1 MAKIKLVVINEAAA
15 AKITEGALA
24 ARSTTTYVDTYV
36 SGEIWEGLNTR
47 LVCRCCGV
55 EKEVLITDDNLLNVP
70 WECMIG
76 GYDFYIGIYG
86 CSGDGKVRVPTL
98 WALVGKVGHST
109 GEAKITPNIPPS
121 PSVVDQ
127 IIGITNDLNERVS
140 DLEDHGGGV
149 SGVSSINGMTGDV
162 ELEIPTKTSELEN
175 DSGFLTEHQ
184 DLSEYALKDDI
195 PEVPDWAM
203 EPNKPTYTAQEV
215 GALPSDTVIPPA
227 YDDSEL
233 RGQIEKKYT
242 KPEDGIPATD
252 LADGVAPTVSVEDDG
267 NIHRVTITDST
278 GSHEFEIK
286 DGISTKVQ
294 IDYLGDKIFKHG
306 DKTLNFAD
314 LYDYHLTG
322 PDFTFIVYGNRAYL
336 CSFVDVDNA
345 YKEMRFESVINSDLR
360 TKVSSI
366 YVTSTDGIN
375 ISQVNVSDINS
386 ENSSNKIAEFTEAN
400 KNSAVQYPSNAAVNK
415 ELTELNDRIT
425 ETQARISGISKVS
438 DYLYNYTC
446 PTLDYDYAAD
456 YFKSGDVDVSSFSC
470 SSAKSGNFFG
480 RNFDWLYDDN
490 VEFVVKTAAQNNYHA
505 TIGVAGQ
512 LSKLTKKFVESG
524 YYDDAYKILPFMI
537 TDGINDSG
545 VVCNT
550 NVVPMDYGETTG
562 TISPDDNPAEICS
575 LMLPRFVLDNFSSAL
590 EAVNYIR
597 DHMSVYV
604 PNKLHDMHYETHIM
618 IADMHNAYAV
628 EFINNQ
634 IEVIDITNRPYMT
647 NFHLYDVTFNVDGSV
662 YTPETMDDAHN
673 AMITNGITQFGSGL
687 ERYNIIAANIGTSG
701 SSTGMRELMDLLT
714 YTNTYKRSTTPF
726 WYTEFVGG
734 QNTVISAPDDFESVV
749 DEYIG
754 YYNDRQRGD
763 GKTWQTVHSAV
774 YDIKNKTLT
783 LREQEGDTD
792 HIYSFNYYTK
802 DEVDSQVSKINEDLS
817 KLKNTTETPAPS
829 GKVWTSTG
837 DGAGWED
844 PQGGGGTV
852 TDQHIIDTITNNGFY
867 KKPAIGIP
875 EDDLSQSVRQKL
887 NSGGGGDDNWELIA
901 DTNCTD
907 RSANIEWVEKD
918 GLITR
923 FRIIKDMDGNDFA
936 LKKCRILIH
945 NLNDE
950 GIFNGNMNPK
960 FAFNTPNITS
970 NQGWFWLDRNGNAK
984 WYSLMLTSELDFQN
998 NVVSI
1003 FSGSKQ
1009 NKAWGIVSY
1018 YLNYAT
1024 STVVGL
1030 TQADKVSL
1038 DDGIR
1043 SVTFESD
1050 TTGIDARTVIKMWG
1064 VRK

>member
-1 MAKIKLVVINEAAA
+1 MAKIKLVVVNEAAA

-24 ARSTTTYVDTYV
+24 ARSTTTYVDADV

-70 WECMIG
+70 WECMVG

-127 IIGITNDLNERVS
+127 IIGITNNLNERVS
-140 DLEDHGGGV
+140 DLEEHGGGV
-149 SGVSSINGMTGDV
+149 SGVSSVNGMTGDV

-175 DSGFLTEHQ
+175 DSGFLTTHQ
-184 DLSEYALKDDI
+184 DLSAYALKDNI
-195 PEVPDWAM
+195 PDVPAWAM
-203 EPNKPTYTAQEV
+203 EPNKPTYTASEV

-227 YDDSEL
+227 YDDSEI

-278 GSHEFEIK
+278 GSHEIEIK

-306 DKTLNFAD
+306 DKTLNFSD

-336 CSFVDVDNA
+336 CSFVDVDGSM
-345 YKEMRFESVINSDLR
+345 KEMRFESVINSDLR

-366 YVTSTDGIN
+366 YVMSTDGIN

-400 KNSAVQYPSNAAVNK
+400 KNSTVNYPSNAAVNK
-415 ELTELNDRIT
+415 ELTELNKYITETRDRIT
-425 ETQARISGISKVS
+425 GVSKVN

-446 PTLDYDYAAD
+446 TVLDYDYAAD
-456 YFKSGDVDVSSFSC
+456 YFKSEDVETPSFSC
-470 SSAKSGNFFG
+470 SAAKSGDFFG
-480 RNFDWLYDDN
+480 RNFDWLYDDG

-505 TIGVAGQ
+505 TIGVAGR
-512 LSKLTKKFVESG
+512 LPKLTKEFVESG
-524 YYDDAYKILPFMI
+524 YYDDVYKILPFMI
-537 TDGINDSG
+537 ADGINDSG
-545 VVCNT
+545 VICCM
-550 NVVPMDYGETTG
+550 NVVPMDYGETAG
-562 TISPDDNPAEICS
+562 TISPDDNPIEICS

-687 ERYNIIAANIGTSG
+687 ERYNIIAANIVTSG
-701 SSTGMRELMDLLT
+701 SSAGMRELMDLLT
-714 YTNTYKRSTTPF
+714 YTNTYKRATTPF
-726 WYTEFVGG
+726 WYTEYVGG
-734 QNTVISAPDDFESVV
+734 QNTVISTPDDFESVV

-763 GKTWQTVHSAV
+763 GETWQTVHSAV
-774 YDIKNKTLT
+774 YDIKNKTMT

-802 DEVDSQVSKINEDLS
+802 GEIDSQVSSINEDLS
-817 KLKNTTETPAPS
+817 HKLTEPANMAVGKYFRIAAVDENGHAVLEAVDAPS
-829 GKVWTSTG
+829 GGLDKEPSNWPTWTAEEQIAGRQRLGLFDAWQLIENSDVNFETESTFYRESEP
-837 DGAGWED
+837 DGSPLNLRQAMIVVTIKPNATIGNYGQIFGFNSFGNQILRSESGNIAANTATRAIFAGLVD
-844 PQGGGGTV
+844 LGGGMKISISSNTPA
-852 TDQHIIDTITNNGFY
+852 TPNNRFALAT
-867 KKPAIGIP
+867 KFA
-875 EDDLSQSVRQKL
+875 
-887 NSGGGGDDNWELIA
+887 LI
-901 DTNCTD
+901 
-907 RSANIEWVEKD
+907 
-918 GLITR
+918 
-923 FRIIKDMDGNDFA
+923 DGNGDY
-936 LKKCRILIH
+936 RIFTSSNVCAIRIYNCL
-945 NLNDE
+945 
-950 GIFNGNMNPK
+950 GSFN
-960 FAFNTPNITS
+960 
-970 NQGWFWLDRNGNAK
+970 
-984 WYSLMLTSELDFQN
+984 
-998 NVVSI
+998 
-1003 FSGSKQ
+1003 
-1009 NKAWGIVSY
+1009 
-1018 YLNYAT
+1018 
-1024 STVVGL
+1024 
-1030 TQADKVSL
+1030 
-1038 DDGIR
+1038 
-1043 SVTFESD
+1043 
-1050 TTGIDARTVIKMWG
+1050 IKIYG
-1064 VRK
+1064 VRA